1 MLLEIFKDKNGD
13 PLYTI
18 EVDDNLK
25 IIKAEMYNDQTL
37 NFMDVTEHIKDNI
50 KYFIE
55 AIQDE
60 YNKQLELRNKG
71 SFSAKEYFNRI
82 FGGK

>member
-13 PLYTI
+13 PLYII
-18 EVDDNLK
+18 EVDDELK
-25 IIKAEMYNDQTL
+25 IIKAEMYNDQTS
-37 NFMDVTEHIKDNI
+37 NFMDVTHHIKDNL

-55 AIQDE
+55 AIQQE
-60 YNKQLELRNKG
+60 YQHQLELRNTGKY
-71 SFSAKEYFNRI
+71 STREYFNRI